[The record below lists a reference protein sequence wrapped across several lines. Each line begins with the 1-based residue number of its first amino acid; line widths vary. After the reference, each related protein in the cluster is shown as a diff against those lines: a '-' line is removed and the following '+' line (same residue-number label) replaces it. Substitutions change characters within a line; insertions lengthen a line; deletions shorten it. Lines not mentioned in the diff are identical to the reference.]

1 MNSSALPDE
10 VDLFPVCE
18 VFNAKLGPSKIKS
31 VNAVEFIGGV
41 YYLIMAVLGFR
52 NIYVLFYKQKK
63 IETFVFPTMYL
74 FSQAICILQST
85 QCFMFFKL
93 NGDLLRECHD
103 KDSHAVPFD
112 KALHWLTYF

>member
-1 MNSSALPDE
+1 
-10 VDLFPVCE
+10 
-18 VFNAKLGPSKIKS
+18 
-31 VNAVEFIGGV
+31 
-41 YYLIMAVLGFR
+41 
-52 NIYVLFYKQKK
+52 
-63 IETFVFPTMYL
+63 MYL

-103 KDSHAVPFD
+103 KDSHVVPFD